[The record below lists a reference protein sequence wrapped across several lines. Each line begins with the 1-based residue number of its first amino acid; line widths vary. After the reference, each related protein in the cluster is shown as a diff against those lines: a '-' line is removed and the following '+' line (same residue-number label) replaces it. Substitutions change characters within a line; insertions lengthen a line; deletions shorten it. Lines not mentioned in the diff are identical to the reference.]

1 MGYTDKLG
9 KRIQEE
15 VAKYQNRRETVRA
28 SILEVLSTRFLSPDQ
43 MHPNPEDEFCDPD
56 VGPNESIVEQYV
68 EEAMK
73 NLECG
78 TDSFDEAIMVAK
90 MKEGDYL
97 IINGHHRWAA
107 AVKVELKRVRVAIA
121 NPGTENL
128 VGLLD

>member
-15 VAKYQNRRETVRA
+15 VARYQDQRETVRA
-28 SILEVLSTRFLSPDQ
+28 SILEVLTIRHLSPDQ

-56 VGPNESIVEQYV
+56 VGPNEGIVERYV
-68 EEAMK
+68 DEARDD
-73 NLECG
+73 LEAG
-78 TDSFDEAIMVAK
+78 VESFDEPIMVAK
-90 MKEGDYL
+90 MKEGGYL

-107 AVKVELKRVRVAIA
+107 AVKTELKRVRVVIA

-128 VGLLD
+128 VSHL

>member
-15 VAKYQNRRETVRA
+15 IAKYMDSREIVRA
-28 SILEVLSTRFLSPDQ
+28 GILEVLTTRFLSPDQ

-56 VGPNESIVEQYV
+56 VGPNESIVEKYLD
-68 EEAMK
+68 EARS
-73 NLECG
+73 NLQAGE
-78 TDSFDEAIMVAK
+78 DSFDEPIMVAK
-90 MKEGDYL
+90 MKKGDYL

-107 AVKVELKRVRVAIA
+107 AVKVELKRVRVVVA

-128 VGLLD
+128 VSLI

>member
-15 VAKYQNRRETVRA
+15 LSKYSGRREVVRA
-28 SILEVLSTRFLSPDQ
+28 DFLEVLTVRHLSPDQ

-56 VGPNESIVEQYV
+56 VGPNEGIVERYV
-68 EEAMK
+68 DEARDD
-73 NLECG
+73 LEAG
-78 TDSFDEAIMVAK
+78 VESFDEPIMVAK

-107 AVKVELKRVRVAIA
+107 AIKTELKRVRVVVT

-128 VGLLD
+128 VGLL

>member
-9 KRIQEE
+9 KRIQEDI
-15 VAKYQNRRETVRA
+15 AKYQNRRETVRA
-28 SILEVLSTRFLSPDQ
+28 SIMEVLTVRFLSPDR
-43 MHPNPEDEFCDPD
+43 MHPNPEDEFCDPE
-56 VGPNESIVEQYV
+56 VGPNESIVEDYV
-68 EEAMK
+68 DEARS

-78 TDSFDEAIMVAK
+78 ADSFDEAILVAK
-90 MKEGDYL
+90 MEEGGYL

-128 VGLLD
+128 VGLL

>member
-15 VAKYQNRRETVRA
+15 VAKYMDSREIVRA
-28 SILEVLSTRFLSPDQ
+28 GILEVLTTRFLSPDQ

-56 VGPNESIVEQYV
+56 VGPNESIVEKYLD
-68 EEAMK
+68 EARS
-73 NLECG
+73 NLQAGE
-78 TDSFDEAIMVAK
+78 DSFDEPIMVAK
-90 MKEGDYL
+90 MKKGDYL

-107 AVKVELKRVRVAIA
+107 AVKVELKRVRVVVA

-128 VGLLD
+128 VSLI